1 MVLAYSTAELQEIAE
16 LADKV
21 IEVVTPTVAPE
32 SSPPAHATTVA
43 LPPTGIEQLRA
54 QVTALQEQSK
64 A

>member
-1 MVLAYSTAELQEIAE
+1 MAYPTAKLQEIAE
-16 LADKV
+16 LANKV
-21 IEVVTPTVAPE
+21 MAVATPTVATE
-32 SSPPAHATTVA
+32 SSTPANAATVA